1 MCIRDRY
8 IIFHTVSSSRHSL
21 RSSSLDHHRQES
33 NSSLSSSGT
42 AAGGGSTGA
51 GSSGNEP
58 TVTKTE
64 QAIKKEEKYRE
75 FRVKNWRLEPRISL
89 LSWAG
94 KRMDPVSIDWVLE
107 KLGFTH
113 ANMTIPKWI
122 QRGALD
128 PMDYTLAV
136 VMEHLLVNMKVDQEE
151 ESA

>member
-1 MCIRDRY
+1 V
-8 IIFHTVSSSRHSL
+8 TSSRHQRTS
-21 RSSSLDHHRQES
+21 QERD
-33 NSSLSSSGT
+33 
-42 AAGGGSTGA
+42 GGD
-51 GSSGNEP
+51 NNKEP

-64 QAIKKEEKYRE
+64 QAIKKEEKFRE

-94 KRMDPVSIDWVLE
+94 KRMEPVSIDWVLE

-136 VMEHLLVNMKVDQEE
+136 VMEHLLVNMKVD
-151 ESA
+151 ESED

>member
-1 MCIRDRY
+1 MLDQQRAEGG
-8 IIFHTVSSSRHSL
+8 SSS
-21 RSSSLDHHRQES
+21 
-33 NSSLSSSGT
+33 
-42 AAGGGSTGA
+42 

-58 TVTKTE
+58 SVTKTE

-89 LSWAG
+89 LGWAG

-136 VMEHLLVNMKVDQEE
+136 VMEHLLVNMKVEQDEG
-151 ESA
+151 